1 MQVVSQRGL
10 SHPVVRSHMTHPGKL
25 SIELKQKM
33 LYLRTRAVSL
43 LLKTVDEYLLIVDDA
58 ELLINDQV
66 SWKTRWEFVT
76 RMPVLFIK

>member
-1 MQVVSQRGL
+1 MQVVSERGL
-10 SHPVVRSHMTHPGKL
+10 FPSSCQKSHGPFRKIKH
-25 SIELKQKM
+25 
-33 LYLRTRAVSL
+33 RAQAEDAVLENQSCL

-66 SWKTRWEFVT
+66 SWEFVT

>member
-10 SHPVVRSHMTHPGKL
+10 AQPVVRSHMTHPGKL

-43 LLKTVDEYLLIVDDA
+43 LNTVDEYLLIVDDA
-58 ELLINDQV
+58 EPRINGQV
-66 SWKTRWEFVT
+66 GWKTGLGVCYT
-76 RMPVLFIK
+76 HACALY